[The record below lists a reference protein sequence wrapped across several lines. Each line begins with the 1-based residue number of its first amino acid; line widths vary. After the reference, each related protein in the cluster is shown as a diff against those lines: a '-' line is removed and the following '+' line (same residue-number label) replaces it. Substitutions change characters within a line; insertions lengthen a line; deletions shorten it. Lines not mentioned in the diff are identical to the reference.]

1 MGYLSC
7 TTLWYRLPKA
17 YGVECLYDAVKQ
29 IEGELQTVEVYTVVI
44 EFPEHSRFPN
54 LLISQLQHLVMR
66 LLRWNMYRVV
76 FVTDDTFTR
85 VLLTGIGRLAAQSDD
100 RYRIARTVEEA
111 YDCIETNSVHYLTK
125 YVTQGVN

>member
-7 TTLWYRLPKA
+7 TTLWYRLPKG

-29 IEGELQTVEVYTVVI
+29 IEQELSTTEVYTLVV
-44 EFPEHSRFPN
+44 EFPEHCPFPN

-66 LLRWNMYRVV
+66 LLRWNMHRLV
-76 FVTDDTFTR
+76 FVTNDTFTR

-100 RYRIARTVEEA
+100 RYRIVRTVEDA
-111 YDCIETNSVHYLTK
+111 YECIETNSVQYLTK
-125 YVTQGVN
+125 YVTQGVS